1 MSYRVRQSNNGT
13 WPQSPDLGRGK
24 GVVKEGTNYMYF
36 ECRHIMPNGA
46 RCHSPAL
53 RGLDFC
59 YYHTR
64 LHRLARPVQP
74 KAKPADVQPSAEAF
88 DPVKLPFLE
97 DRSAIQVALS
107 QILDALSTGKLQPKQ
122 ASILLYG
129 LQIASQNVERKQD
142 ILPFKAVES
151 VSRSRNGDELAPK
164 LRVCEPSDTCSTC
177 DERDTC
183 PNFEPADDSADA

>member
-1 MSYRVRQSNNGT
+1 
-13 WPQSPDLGRGK
+13 
-24 GVVKEGTNYMYF
+24 MYF

-53 RGLDFC
+53 RGTHYC
-59 YYHTR
+59 YFHPR
-64 LHRLARPVQP
+64 LHRQANQP
-74 KAKPADVQPSAEAF
+74 RTTLTGAE
-88 DPVKLPFLE
+88 PLKLPILE

-107 QILDALSTGKLQPKQ
+107 QILDALASSKLDRPT
-122 ASILLYG
+122 AGLLLYG

-142 ILPFKAVES
+142 ILPFKAIES
-151 VSRSRNGDELAPK
+151 ITHTRDGDELAPE
-164 LRVCEPSDTCSTC
+164 LRVCESSDTCSTC